1 LFAGRVGQGTLL
13 PLAVNNRNQ
22 KLSGGRYDRLPA
34 ASEEET
40 NMRGRTAAAVVTATS
55 FVAVGLAVATAEAAA
70 DMELGRYLA
79 SECMTCHRG
88 QTTANAIPNLTSMPR
103 EHFVTVI
110 KAYRRKELPNPAMQ
124 NVASRLTDEEI
135 ESLALYFSTTKQ
147 P

>member
-1 LFAGRVGQGTLL
+1 MCGR
-13 PLAVNNRNQ
+13 
-22 KLSGGRYDRLPA
+22 
-34 ASEEET
+34 
-40 NMRGRTAAAVVTATS
+40 AAAAAVTATS
-55 FVAVGLAVATAEAAA
+55 LLALGLAVATAGTAA

-79 SECMTCHRG
+79 SECMTCHRA
-88 QTTANAIPNLTSMPR
+88 QTATSAIPNLSRIPR

-135 ESLALYFSTTKQ
+135 ESLALYFSTAKQ

>member
-1 LFAGRVGQGTLL
+1 MGVVGVT
-13 PLAVNNRNQ
+13 VM
-22 KLSGGRYDRLPA
+22 A
-34 ASEEET
+34 AS
-40 NMRGRTAAAVVTATS
+40 
-55 FVAVGLAVATAEAAA
+55 AAA

-79 SECMTCHRG
+79 SECMACHRA
-88 QTTANAIPNLTSMPR
+88 QAAVSTIPNLTAIPR

-124 NVASRLTDEEI
+124 NVASRLSDEDI